1 MASETTR
8 KKTTKTSASAEAP
21 KPKKAAASGAT
32 SAEKKPTVKKAPAKK
47 TAAAATPEAPAPTPT
62 AASPSK
68 SAPSTPP
75 SAKAPAPKTVD
86 AVKPEPAPSLP
97 TPAPAPKAVV
107 STPPEKPVTPP
118 ASASSD
124 VQEVP
129 APGGLITMKPPIV
142 VKDLATRIGLKGFQV
157 VHELMEMNVFATLN
171 QVIDEETAKKVCER
185 KGFVFELE
193 RRKEGGGVH
202 KVEEKIEVPLPPPV
216 ETTDQQGR
224 PPIITFMG
232 HVDHGKTS
240 LLDAVRKTKVAAGEA
255 GGITQHIG
263 AYSITRNGQS
273 ITFLD
278 TPGHEAF
285 TAMRARGANVTDI
298 AVIVVAADDGLM
310 PQTREAIQHAKAA
323 KVKIMVALNKM
334 DLPGANP
341 DRVKQQ
347 LQELELAP
355 EDWGGDTVVCPV
367 SATKGTG
374 IQEFIDLMILQ
385 AEMLELKADHDC
397 PARGTVVESRIDVGK
412 GANATIIV
420 QQGTLRIGDAFV
432 CGPHWGKVKA
442 MLNDQGQPLKSAGP
456 STPVQI
462 LGFSGAPSPG
472 EEFNIMRNDREAR
485 QLAEERQAEARLDKL
500 TTARPVTLE
509 NLFDSIADGQK
520 KTLNLI
526 IKSDVQGSLEAIV
539 LSLNKIPT
547 VKVDVHYVLCGVG
560 PITVNDVLLARA
572 SEAVI
577 IGFGTKVDNAAN
589 AEAKRQEV
597 QIKLYSI
604 IYELIDQVKEAMA
617 GLLDPELR
625 ESSVGK
631 ATVKKVFTL
640 SKFPVAGCIVDNGRI
655 VRTGRARVI
664 RRNQPVYDGSIQTL
678 KRFQDDAS
686 EVRAGME
693 CGIRLGNFDDYLE
706 NDVIECYILE
716 KVAQLL

>member
-1 MASETTR
+1 MAPETTR
-8 KKTTKTSASAEAP
+8 KKTAKPAESGESTPSKKTAATAPAGAEKKTATRKAP
-21 KPKKAAASGAT
+21 AKKAAASEP
-32 SAEKKPTVKKAPAKK
+32 SPAPAPAAAAPAS
-47 TAAAATPEAPAPTPT
+47 TAAATPAALAQKAPAAPAKTAESPSASKPVTTPT
-62 AASPSK
+62 A
-68 SAPSTPP
+68 
-75 SAKAPAPKTVD
+75 PATT
-86 AVKPEPAPSLP
+86 AL
-97 TPAPAPKAVV
+97 
-107 STPPEKPVTPP
+107 
-118 ASASSD
+118 
-124 VQEVP
+124 EVP
-129 APGGLITMKPPIV
+129 APGSVISMKPPIV
-142 VKDLATRIGLKGFQV
+142 VKDLAARVGLKAFQV

-202 KVEEKIEVPLPPPV
+202 KVEEKVEIPVPPPV
-216 ETTDQQGR
+216 ETTLQVGR

-285 TAMRARGANVTDI
+285 TAMRARGANLTDI

-310 PQTREAIQHAKAA
+310 PQTREAIAHAKAA
-323 KVKIMVALNKM
+323 KVKIMVALNKI
-334 DLPGANP
+334 DVPGALP

-347 LQELELAP
+347 LQEVDLTP
-355 EDWGGDTVVCPV
+355 EDWGGDTVVCLV

-374 IQEFIDLMILQ
+374 ISEFIDLMILQ
-385 AEMLELKADHDC
+385 AELLELKADHDC

-420 QQGTLRIGDAFV
+420 QQGTLKIGDPFV
-432 CGPHWGKVKA
+432 CGPFWGKVKA
-442 MLNDQGQPLKSAGP
+442 MLNDQGQPIKVAGP
-456 STPVQI
+456 STPVQV
-462 LGFSGAPSPG
+462 LGFSGSPTPG
-472 EEFNIMRNDREAR
+472 EEFHIMRNEREAR
-485 QLAEERQAEARLDKL
+485 QLGEEREAAARLDKL
-500 TTARPVTLE
+500 STARPVTLE

-526 IKSDVQGSLEAIV
+526 IKSDVQGSLEAIIN
-539 LSLNKIPT
+539 SLNKIPT
-547 VKVDVHYVLCGVG
+547 NKVEIHYVLGGVG
-560 PITVNDVLLARA
+560 PISVNDVLLAKA
-572 SEAVI
+572 SAAVI
-577 IGFGTKVDNAAN
+577 IGFSTKVDNAAN
-589 AEAKRQEV
+589 AEAKRQDI

-631 ATVKKVFTL
+631 AAVKKVFSL
-640 SKFPVAGCIVDNGRI
+640 SKFPVAGCIVEQGRI

-678 KRFQDDAS
+678 KRFQDDAA
-686 EVRAGME
+686 EVRNGME
-693 CGIRLGNFDDYLE
+693 CGIRLGNFDDYME
-706 NDVIECYILE
+706 NDIIECYILE
-716 KVAQLL
+716 KVPQAL